1 MGTRYFL
8 IQLFFAAF
16 RTAKAI
22 IQQDTRKQQYD
33 AKEMLKKWCFNPQ
46 RGKPARGKL
55 IRSVEFEFECEC
67 ESEFESECESE
78 VWLNPTP
85 KIEVLKR
92 PA

>member
-33 AKEMLKKWCFNPQ
+33 AKEMLKKWYFNPQ

-55 IRSVEFEFECEC
+55 IRSVEFEFV
-67 ESEFESECESE
+67 EFECG
-78 VWLNPTP
+78 VPCAIFRL
-85 KIEVLKR
+85 LL
-92 PA
+92 